1 MRGNAVL
8 KGWMALGGVLL
19 AVNANAQVLSTFVRE
34 QVGTLPKGRFMVS
47 YLSLNASIDSMYGR
61 DGNSKSLS
69 GNLKQTITFQ
79 KITEEDPVRGNQLA
93 GLFQANGVNLGDQAG
108 SLAGSIRGTVNGKVP
123 VIGYGIRDD
132 LGLYVSLPV
141 LTFNV
146 NANYQFTPSQTT
158 NGLLS
163 QLSANDQSSVA
174 GEMSAALN
182 SSLERKL
189 FTAGL
194 GWDPRL
200 NRSYFGDAQVMLLK
214 MIPPGKGKTL
224 KQLIQPMV
232 VLPTASDR
240 DIRDL
245 YGLKAGDGR
254 FGMGLR
260 YALEETLPYRFQLN
274 VGTGATYLFSTSQAR
289 RLPKSGGDE
298 LNELLDP
305 STQVSG
311 GAKFQSQVQLRYP
324 FPRWVGLN
332 LGLTWQKQFQES
344 LSGGLYRPEVYSVA
358 SSRTSYDLVSTY
370 ASLDLNSIQSFL
382 EGNFLLPAV
391 AEVGIGLPLAGQNAI
406 SEPVVQL
413 QGTMFF

>member
-1 MRGNAVL
+1 
-8 KGWMALGGVLL
+8 MALGGVLL

-69 GNLKQTITFQ
+69 GNLNQSITFQ
-79 KITEEDPVRGNQLA
+79 KITEEDPVRGNQLS
-93 GLFQANGVNLGDQAG
+93 GLFLANGVNLGDQAG
-108 SLAGSIRGTVNGKVP
+108 SLTGSIRGTVNGKVP

-146 NANYQFTPSQTT
+146 NAEYRFTPSATT

-163 QLSANDQSSVA
+163 QLSSNDQSSVA
-174 GEMSAALN
+174 SEMNAALS

-214 MIPPGKGKTL
+214 VIPPSSGKTM
-224 KQLIQPMV
+224 KQLLQPVM

-254 FGMGLR
+254 FGMGFK
-260 YALEETLPYRFQLN
+260 YGLEETLPYRLQINF
-274 VGTGATYLFSTSQAR
+274 GAAATYLFSSEQAR
-289 RLPKSGGDE
+289 RLPRSGGDE

-305 STQVSG
+305 GTRVSG
-311 GAKFQSQVQLRYP
+311 GSKFQSQVQLRYP

-332 LGLTWQKQFQES
+332 LGVSWQKQFQES
-344 LSGGLYRPEVYSVA
+344 LAGTLYSPDVYSVA
-358 SSRTSYDLVSTY
+358 SSRTSYDLVSSY

-391 AEVGIGLPLAGQNAI
+391 AEVGIGLPLAGRNAVA
-406 SEPVVQL
+406 EPVLQF

>member
-1 MRGNAVL
+1 VRGNAVL

-61 DGNSKSLS
+61 SGDSKSLS
-69 GNLKQTITFQ
+69 GNLNQSITFQ
-79 KITEEDPVRGNQLA
+79 KITEEDPIRGNQLA
-93 GLFQANGVNLGDQAG
+93 GLFLANGVNLGDQAG

-141 LTFNV
+141 LTFNI
-146 NANYQFTPSQTT
+146 NADYQFTPSATT
-158 NGLLS
+158 SGLLS

-174 GEMSAALN
+174 SEMGAALN

-214 MIPPGKGKTL
+214 VIPPAQGKTL
-224 KQLIQPMV
+224 KQLLQPML

-240 DIRDL
+240 DIRDI
-245 YGLKAGDGR
+245 YGL
-254 FGMGLR
+254 
-260 YALEETLPYRFQLN
+260 
-274 VGTGATYLFSTSQAR
+274 
-289 RLPKSGGDE
+289 
-298 LNELLDP
+298 
-305 STQVSG
+305 
-311 GAKFQSQVQLRYP
+311 
-324 FPRWVGLN
+324 
-332 LGLTWQKQFQES
+332 
-344 LSGGLYRPEVYSVA
+344 
-358 SSRTSYDLVSTY
+358 
-370 ASLDLNSIQSFL
+370 
-382 EGNFLLPAV
+382 
-391 AEVGIGLPLAGQNAI
+391 
-406 SEPVVQL
+406 
-413 QGTMFF
+413 

>member
-1 MRGNAVL
+1 
-8 KGWMALGGVLL
+8 MALGGVLL

-61 DGNSKSLS
+61 NGDSKNLS
-69 GNLKQTITFQ
+69 GNLNQSITFQ
-79 KITEEDPVRGNQLA
+79 KITEEDPVRGNQLS
-93 GLFQANGVNLGDQAG
+93 GLFLANGVNLGDQAG

-141 LTFNV
+141 LTFNI
-146 NANYQFTPSQTT
+146 NADYQFTPSATT

-174 GEMSAALN
+174 SEMGAALN
-182 SSLERKL
+182 SSLENKL

-214 MIPPGKGKTL
+214 VISPSQGKTL
-224 KQLIQPMV
+224 KQLLQPML

-254 FGMGLR
+254 FGMGFK

-274 VGTGATYLFSTSQAR
+274 LGIGATYLFATNQAR
-289 RLPKSGGDE
+289 RLPRGSGDE

-305 STQVSG
+305 DAQVSG
-311 GAKFQSQVQLRYP
+311 GSKFQSQVQIRYP

-332 LGLTWQKQFQES
+332 LGVSWQKQLQEA
-344 LSGGLYRPEVYSVA
+344 LEGNRYQPEVYSVA
-358 SSRTSYDLVSTY
+358 SSRTSYDLVSSY
-370 ASLDLNSIQSFL
+370 ASIDLNSIQSFL
-382 EGNFLLPAV
+382 EGNFLMPAV
-391 AEVGIGLPLAGQNAI
+391 AEVGIGLPLAGRNAI
-406 SEPVVQL
+406 SEPVLQF

>member
-1 MRGNAVL
+1 
-8 KGWMALGGVLL
+8 MALGGVLL

-61 DGNSKSLS
+61 NGDSKNLS
-69 GNLKQTITFQ
+69 GNLNQSITFK
-79 KITEEDPVRGNQLA
+79 KITEEDPVRGNQLS
-93 GLFQANGVNLGDQAG
+93 GLFLANGVNLGDQAG

-141 LTFNV
+141 LTFNI
-146 NANYQFTPSQTT
+146 NADYQFTPSATT

-174 GEMSAALN
+174 SEMGAALN
-182 SSLERKL
+182 SSLENKL

-214 MIPPGKGKTL
+214 VIPPAQGKTL
-224 KQLIQPMV
+224 KQLLQPML

-254 FGMGLR
+254 FGMGFK

-274 VGTGATYLFSTSQAR
+274 LGIGATYLFATKQAR
-289 RLPKSGGDE
+289 SLPRGSGDE

-305 STQVSG
+305 DAQVSG
-311 GAKFQSQVQLRYP
+311 GSKFQSQVQIRYP

-332 LGLTWQKQFQES
+332 LGVSWQKQLQEA
-344 LSGGLYRPEVYSVA
+344 LAGNRYQPEVYSVA
-358 SSRTSYDLVSTY
+358 SSRTSYDLVSSY
-370 ASLDLNSIQSFL
+370 ASIDLNSIQSFL
-382 EGNFLLPAV
+382 EGNFLMPAV
-391 AEVGIGLPLAGQNAI
+391 AEVGIGLPLAGRNAI
-406 SEPVVQL
+406 SEPVLQF